1 MLGVSRHRPV
11 SASQR
16 LLIVIRPVRIGKLCT
31 VEYGLWSLRNP
42 LIYIGV
48 LHESYGHLRYKWLK
62 NRVGARRAPTDPCRL
77 RARLAASPDKCR
89 AHSVDMCECA
99 RPLGASKLGR
109 ERPGQGCSC
118 SRKTRQVC
126 RHVSAVGHQIL
137 KPRRPR
143 EPWLA
148 QRHQAEH
155 GYATR
160 CLEAHS

>member
-62 NRVGARRAPTDPCRL
+62 NRVGASGADGPLPFACPACRI
-77 RARLAASPDKCR
+77 
-89 AHSVDMCECA
+89 
-99 RPLGASKLGR
+99 
-109 ERPGQGCSC
+109 
-118 SRKTRQVC
+118 TRQVPGALSG
-126 RHVSAVGHQIL
+126 HV
-137 KPRRPR
+137 
-143 EPWLA
+143 
-148 QRHQAEH
+148 
-155 GYATR
+155 
-160 CLEAHS
+160 